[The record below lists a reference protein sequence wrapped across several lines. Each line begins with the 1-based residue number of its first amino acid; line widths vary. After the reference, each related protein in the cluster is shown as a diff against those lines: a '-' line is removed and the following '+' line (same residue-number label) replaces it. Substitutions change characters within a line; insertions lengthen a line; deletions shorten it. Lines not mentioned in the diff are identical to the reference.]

1 MRIDPDAGVFYLSGG
16 FMLGADSIDPATQ
29 PAALSVGSY
38 AVRLPAGSFFKVKD
52 GYVYQKTVDGI
63 FLCIFIKFT
72 TTPSRYVLLANR
84 TGGTLTGTTNPMPVT
99 LTVGDNS
106 GSTLM
111 NATVD

>member
-1 MRIDPDAGVFYLSGG
+1 LRIDPDAGVFYLSGG

-63 FLCIFIKFT
+63 FLCAYIKFT
-72 TTPSRYVLLANR
+72 STPGKYILLANR
-84 TGGTLTGTTNPMPVT
+84 IGGTLSNTSNPV
-99 LTVGDNS
+99 
-106 GSTLM
+106 STSRGRRQPDR
-111 NATVD
+111 AFQACDR